1 MNISAV
7 VEAHADSDRVA
18 LFHRDDQISYA
29 QLVAAVRRVHAG
41 LVAAGV
47 KPGDRVMVFAG
58 TTPHFV
64 AVLFGVLRAGAVAV
78 PANPLSPAPEMAGE
92 IAAIDP
98 DLVFAG
104 PASAGAVSQC
114 AIDCPIVALPGSDI
128 PGAVTLD
135 DFVGLEAPDPVQR
148 RDDDV
153 ALLLFTSGTAGA
165 PKAAMLTHGNLLAN
179 LDQIDGHAPDLASPD
194 DVALGVLPL
203 FHILGLNLL
212 LGVIIRA
219 GASVVLVERFEP
231 GAAIELIERHGVT
244 FVSGPPAMWQALAD
258 HPGVSSSSFTTVRIA
273 VSGAAGL
280 PRDVAERVQANL
292 GLPLSQGYGLTEA
305 SPVLTLGHGTGA
317 PVTSVGRPVP
327 GVQMRL
333 VDGDGHDVPVGDE
346 GEVLA
351 RGANIFVGY
360 LNDPQATSAALDEDG
375 WLHTGDV
382 AVVDDD
388 GFLYIVDRSKDLI
401 VVSGFNVF
409 PGEVEAVL
417 VAHPG
422 IAEAAVVGIPH
433 AATGEAVKAVV
444 VAASGAVLDEAQIVA
459 HCEGLL
465 ARYKCP
471 SVVEVVAELPRG
483 SAIGKVRR
491 RDLR

>member
-18 LFHRDDQISYA
+18 LHHRDHAVTYGE
-29 QLVAAVRRVHAG
+29 LVAAVRRVHAG
-41 LVAAGV
+41 LVDAGV
-47 KPGDRVMVFAG
+47 KPGDRVMLFAG

-64 AVLFGVLRAGAVAV
+64 AVLFGVLRAGAIAV
-78 PANPLSPAPEMAGE
+78 PVNPLSPAPEMAGE
-92 IAAIDP
+92 IRTVTP

-104 PASAGAVSQC
+104 PASAATIARC
-114 AIDCPIVALPGSDI
+114 EIDCPVVALPGAEI
-128 PGAVTLD
+128 EGAVELH
-135 DFVGLEAPDPVQR
+135 DFVSDAAPAPVD
-148 RDDDV
+148 RDADDV

-179 LDQIDGHAPDLASPD
+179 LDQIDGHAPDLASAD

-231 GAAIELIERHGVT
+231 AQAIELIERHRVT

-258 HPGVSSSSFTTVRIA
+258 HPGVDADSFGTVRIA
-273 VSGAAGL
+273 VSGAASL
-280 PRDVAERVQANL
+280 PREVAERVQRNL
-292 GLPLSQGYGLTEA
+292 GVQLSQGYGLTEA

-333 VDGDGHDVPVGDE
+333 VDSAGHDVPVGDE

-351 RGANIFVGY
+351 RGANIFPGY
-360 LNDPQATSAALDEDG
+360 LDDPDATRAALDDDG

-409 PGEVEAVL
+409 PGEVETVL
-417 VAHPG
+417 ASHPG
-422 IAEAAVVGIPH
+422 IAEAAVIGIPH

-444 VAASGAVLDEAQIVA
+444 VAAAGATLDEAQVIA
-459 HCEGLL
+459 HCESLL

-471 SVVEVVAELPRG
+471 AVVEVVSELPRG